1 MRLIL
6 NAVMTKSKK
15 LPRYKQILALG
26 DTSNLTAAEI
36 ADKLGL
42 CQTDVTVAIYHA
54 EKYHSIAIPY
64 RKIYSGGKRAGA
76 ECKPKPPVAAKKA
89 PQKKD
94 SGKGGKEPI
103 ARDCRRCKGCRY
115 WRSLSTT
122 SESTMKAC
130 HYCYDTGH
138 RRGCPAGSGCTRRE
152 P

>member
-26 DTSNLTAAEI
+26 DTSNMTAAEI

-54 EKYHSIAIPY
+54 EKYHGIIIPY
-64 RKIYSGGKRAGA
+64 IKIYCGGKRAGTGR
-76 ECKPKPPVAAKKA
+76 KSKPPVAAKKA
-89 PQKKD
+89 PQGKD
-94 SGKGGKEPI
+94 LAKSRKNPGV
-103 ARDCRRCKGCRY
+103 RDCHRCKGCRY

-138 RRGCPAGSGCTRRE
+138 RRGCPAGSGCTKRE